1 MIAQEEFV
9 DLLERAGK
17 NDLAERGIPCN
28 FRGFRRAS
36 FVSELSNDLID
47 ENVFDVL
54 GDRRALVRRNYARVC
69 CDAEV
74 DARLL
79 ADRLDRFPK
88 ALVDCN
94 RDGWNS
100 GGFRGYACT
109 RTRGGAAAST
119 GISGNHDVAVIQ
131 LELLGQFADHVRLTR
146 SIGIAEL
153 LK

>member
-17 NDLAERGIPCN
+17 YDLADPGLPCN
-28 FRGFRRAS
+28 FRGFGRAS

-47 ENVFDVL
+47 ENVFDIL
-54 GDRRALVRRNYARVC
+54 DDRRALVRRNYARIGG
-69 CDAEV
+69 DAKV

-79 ADRLDRFPK
+79 ADRLDRFRK

-94 RDGWNS
+94 RDGWNT
-100 GGFRGYACT
+100 GGFRSYACT

-119 GISGNHDVAVIQ
+119 GISGND
-131 LELLGQFADHVRLTR
+131 D
-146 SIGIAEL
+146 IAFI
-153 LK
+153 

>member
-1 MIAQEEFV
+1 LIAQEEFV

-17 NDLAERGIPCN
+17 YDLVELGLPCN
-28 FRGFRRAS
+28 FRVFGRTS

-47 ENVFDVL
+47 ENFFDIL

-69 CDAEV
+69 RDAKI

-79 ADRLDRFPK
+79 ADRLDRFRK

-94 RDGWNS
+94 RDGWNT

-119 GISGNHDVAVIQ
+119 GISGNDDVAVI
-131 LELLGQFADHVRLTR
+131 
-146 SIGIAEL
+146 
-153 LK
+153 